1 MVRIEAKPAEALLVI
16 RYVGTIT
23 REETRKSVP
32 EIPVALASLSA
43 GFRALVDLT
52 HLVSM
57 EIACA
62 PDIERVM
69 DLCQQKGI
77 AEIVRVIPDPKQ
89 DIGLQIMSH
98 FHYGPAVRIV
108 TCGSLVEAMDLLKI
122 EP

>member
-1 MVRIEAKPAEALLVI
+1 M
-16 RYVGTIT
+16 
-23 REETRKSVP
+23 EETHKSVP

-52 HLVSM
+52 NLVSM
-57 EIACA
+57 DVACA

-69 DLCQQKGI
+69 DLCQQKGV
-77 AEIVRVIPDPKQ
+77 AEIVRVIPNPKQ

-108 TCGSLVEAMDLLKI
+108 TCNTLTEAMALLQI
-122 EP
+122 EG